1 MPSRNTHGA
10 VPGRALDASL
20 HGSRHDHQPLYD
32 LSNVTSCPITD
43 EPFPRVLRALM
54 HAKGLSFRALAA
66 ETARHDPSGRGI
78 THGHLGQL
86 AGAHQHPSQRA
97 VELLAAALDVAP
109 EYFLEYRLAQLRH
122 ALNEREVGYDRA
134 RDTLRRFAA

>member
-1 MPSRNTHGA
+1 LHASRC
-10 VPGRALDASL
+10 RQSSFYASVMIP
-20 HGSRHDHQPLYD
+20 HVSG
-32 LSNVTSCPITD
+32 VTD
-43 EPFPRVLRALM
+43 EPFPAALRVLM
-54 HAKGLSFRALAA
+54 HDAGLSFRALAA
-66 ETARHDPSGRGI
+66 ETARHDLTGRGV

-86 AGAHQHPSQRA
+86 ACSHQHPSQRA
-97 VELLAAALDVAP
+97 LELLAATFGVAP

>member
-1 MPSRNTHGA
+1 MR
-10 VPGRALDASL
+10 DA
-20 HGSRHDHQPLYD
+20 GY
-32 LSNVTSCPITD
+32 T
-43 EPFPRVLRALM
+43 
-54 HAKGLSFRALAA
+54 FRALAA
-66 ETARHDPSGRGI
+66 ATRRHDSAGRGL

-86 AGAHQHPSQRA
+86 AGGHQHPSQRA
-97 VELLAAALDVAP
+97 VELLASTLAVAP